1 MYKNHLL
8 PHKTQ
13 WEGAFIWKNMWWTS
27 TCIYFSTCLT
37 PTVSAQSNWCLFTP
51 PTPSLHPRDQQQH
64 APSPIKAAQGWT
76 REGRVKSDFNR
87 KKLAEV
93 CSVRL
98 FWLTAVYC
106 HYTLTGSCVRWL
118 PENWCSDWQICR
130 TTVHCT
136 YTLNDSSLSWLYAV
150 LTLTV
155 FAATCW
161 YADVDWQLSSSER
174 AEQVILLQSNRYL
187 EMTSS
192 DIPVS
197 LFPRDDMIHWVKIF
211 HSFPS
216 AAALFTGK
224 SLKLNQFL
232 CCIWRSWVFHHLW
245 E

>member
-13 WEGAFIWKNMWWTS
+13 WEGACIWKNLWWTS

-87 KKLAEV
+87 KKLAVV

-136 YTLNDSSLSWLYAV
+136 YTLNDS
-150 LTLTV
+150 
-155 FAATCW
+155 
-161 YADVDWQLSSSER
+161 
-174 AEQVILLQSNRYL
+174 
-187 EMTSS
+187 
-192 DIPVS
+192 
-197 LFPRDDMIHWVKIF
+197 
-211 HSFPS
+211 
-216 AAALFTGK
+216 
-224 SLKLNQFL
+224 KLNVRCTNSDSFCSYLLVCRRWLTAELQWKSRAGDFASVQSIL
-232 CCIWRSWVFHHLW
+232 RNDKLW
-245 E
+245 HSCQPVPQR